1 MSTNA
6 EIAEQVREFLRDN
19 LLYMRPDYLLE
30 DHTRLLEERVIDS
43 MGVMELITF
52 IERTFGIRVP
62 DKEITEAN
70 LGSVASISTYVRGKL
85 ESAPAA

>member
-1 MSTNA
+1 
-6 EIAEQVREFLRDN
+6 
-19 LLYMRPDYLLE
+19 MRPDCMLE

-85 ESAPAA
+85 ESAAAA